1 MPFDD
6 DLNDK
11 PILTL
16 SADDH
21 SAVAGAKAG
30 QTGKLSCRF
39 KVLEDELTGT
49 VQLELSQV
57 EIETKNAADKEL
69 ESMTAQPAE
78 EIDFDEEVDKDE
90 NDDI

>member
-16 SADDH
+16 SADDY

-39 KVLEDELTGT
+39 KVLQDELSGT

-57 EIETKNAADKEL
+57 EIETKNHADKEL

-78 EIDFDEEVDKDE
+78 EIEDEDVDSDE

>member
-11 PILTL
+11 PVLTL
-16 SADDH
+16 SADDY

-30 QTGKLSCRF
+30 QTGKLSCQF
-39 KVLEDELTGT
+39 KVVNDEMSGT

-57 EIETKNAADKEL
+57 EIETKNHADKEL
-69 ESMTAQPAE
+69 ESMTGQPAE
-78 EIDFDEEVDKDE
+78 EIDNEEVDDEE